1 MDAPNSVAY
10 IKFLNLAKAIRELNE
25 FPVLN
30 PMEESLLNFVAL
42 AWHAN
47 KKISVSETMHTSTD
61 MSPSSVHRHLKALRT
76 KGFVKMHVDERD
88 NRVKYIEYTSLSERY
103 FSLLGNCLNASAAP

>member
-47 KKISVSETMHTSTD
+47 KK
-61 MSPSSVHRHLKALRT
+61 
-76 KGFVKMHVDERD
+76 
-88 NRVKYIEYTSLSERY
+88 
-103 FSLLGNCLNASAAP
+103 SACPKPCIRQLICHPVRCIGI